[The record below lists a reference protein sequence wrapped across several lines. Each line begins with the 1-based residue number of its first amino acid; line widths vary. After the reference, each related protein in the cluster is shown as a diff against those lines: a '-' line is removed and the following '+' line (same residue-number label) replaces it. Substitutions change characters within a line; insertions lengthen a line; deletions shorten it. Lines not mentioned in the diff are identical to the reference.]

1 MNLYLRLL
9 RILLLA
15 WRVATPQD
23 ALAPARLRL
32 RVWPHD
38 CDLNLH
44 MNNGRYLSLMDLGR
58 LHLLGQMGLLGA
70 LFRQR
75 WAPVLAAAEISYIR
89 PLAPFV
95 KFELSSRVAYWDD
108 KYFFLEQS
116 FSVGDRLCAQAM
128 VKGLF
133 VHRRTPVPT
142 AEVLARLSQVPVRPT
157 MPARL
162 AHWDALLAAKKRG
175 D

>member
-9 RILLLA
+9 LVLLRA

-23 ALAPARLRL
+23 VLAPATLRL

-58 LHLLGQMGLLGA
+58 LHLLGQMGLLGV
-70 LFRQR
+70 LVRRR
-75 WAPVLAAAEISYIR
+75 WAPVLAGAEINYIR
-89 PLAPFV
+89 PLAPFAA
-95 KFELSSRVAYWDD
+95 FDLTSRIAYWDD
-108 KYFFLEQS
+108 KYFFVEQG
-116 FSVGDRLCAQAM
+116 FSVAGRLCAHAT

-133 VHRRTPVPT
+133 VAKRVPVPT
-142 AEVLARLSQVPVRPT
+142 AAVMAVLPQAPTRPP
-157 MPARL
+157 MPPRL

-175 D
+175 E

>member
-9 RILLLA
+9 RVLLQAL
-15 WRVATPQD
+15 RVTTPQQ
-23 ALAPARLRL
+23 ALAPAALRL

-44 MNNGRYLSLMDLGR
+44 LNNGRYFTLMDLGR
-58 LHLLGQMGLLGA
+58 LHLLAQMGLLWP
-70 LFRQR
+70 LFRRR
-75 WAPVLAAAEISYIR
+75 WAPVLAAAEINYIR
-89 PLAPFV
+89 PLAPFTA
-95 KFELSSRVAYWDD
+95 FDLTSRLAYWDA
-108 KYFFLEQS
+108 KYFFVEQR
-116 FSVGDRLCAQAM
+116 FTVAGRLYAHAT

-133 VHRRTPVPT
+133 VHKRVPVPT
-142 AEVLARLSQVPVRPT
+142 ADVMALVANPPPCPS

-175 D
+175 E

>member
-9 RILLLA
+9 HVLLSA
-15 WRVATPQD
+15 WRVAAVKD
-23 ALAPARLRL
+23 ALAPARLRM

-58 LHLLGQMGLLGA
+58 LHLLGQIGLLGA
-70 LFRQR
+70 LFRRR
-75 WAPVLAAAEISYIR
+75 WAPVLAAAEINYIR
-89 PLAPFV
+89 PLAPFAA
-95 KFELSSRVAYWDD
+95 FDLTSRVAYWDE
-108 KYFFLEQS
+108 KYFFVEQT
-116 FSVGDRLCAQAM
+116 FSVDGHLCAHAT

-133 VHRRTPVPT
+133 VHKRVPVPT
-142 AEVLARLSQVPVRPT
+142 ANVMALLPRPPARPS

-175 D
+175 A

>member
-9 RILLLA
+9 RVLISAFRASSPQHVLA
-15 WRVATPQD
+15 TAS
-23 ALAPARLRL
+23 LKM

-44 MNNGRYLSLMDLGR
+44 MNNGRYLTLMDLGR
-58 LHLLGQMGLLGA
+58 FHLLGQIGLFKPL
-70 LFRQR
+70 LRLR

-89 PLAPFV
+89 PLAPFA

-116 FSVGDRLCAQAM
+116 FSIGDRVCAQAM

-133 VHRRTPVPT
+133 VRQRTPVPT
-142 AEVLARLSQVPVRPT
+142 AEVLALLPQAVARPT
-157 MPARL
+157 MPVRL